1 MDGRGVTG
9 RFALGGAVR
18 LEELEGDPYA
28 LLARLRA
35 REPVSWVPAL
45 DGWLVTPH
53 DLAMRVTRDPQ
64 TFTVDDPRF
73 STGQVVGPSMLTRD
87 GEEHRRHRAPFVG
100 PFRRREVHARFAQLV
115 TTQTEQLIDELQPA
129 GRAELRRGLAARLAV
144 AVVTRA
150 LGIEDPDAKAVLR
163 WYEQIVA
170 TVTDLTAGRP
180 IGVEG
185 RDAYAALSAAIAPAL
200 ERDPDAS
207 LLAAAAGDAG
217 GLERE
222 RVISNAAVLLFGG
235 IETTEG
241 MIANA
246 VWHLLLHPDELARVT
261 ANHDLLTNAIEESLR
276 LEPAAAIVDRYAT
289 ADIELAGAPIRCGD
303 LVRVS
308 ITAAN
313 RDPEL
318 FTDPDRFDV
327 TRSNARRHLS
337 FAHGPHACIAMHLA
351 RLETHTALQRLLS
364 RLPTLRLDPARPA
377 KPRGLV
383 FRKPPELHVL
393 WTPQSTSRA
402 GRRV

>member
-1 MDGRGVTG
+1 
-9 RFALGGAVR
+9 
-18 LEELEGDPYA
+18 
-28 LLARLRA
+28 
-35 REPVSWVPAL
+35 VSWVSAL
-45 DGWLVTPH
+45 EGWLVTPR

-87 GEEHRRHRAPFVG
+87 GEEHRRHRAPFVA
-100 PFRRREVHARFAQLV
+100 PFGRRQVHARFAQLV
-115 TTQTEQLIDELQPA
+115 TQQTERLIDELQPA
-129 GRAELRRGLAARLAV
+129 GRAELRRGLAAPLAV

-150 LGIEDPDAKAVLR
+150 LGIEDADANAVLR

-180 IGVEG
+180 IGAEG

-200 ERDPDAS
+200 ARDPDAS

-246 VWHLLLHPDELARVT
+246 VWHLLSHPDQLAR
-261 ANHDLLTNAIEESLR
+261 AAAIPARLINAIEESLR

-313 RDPEL
+313 RDPAV

-351 RLETHTALQRLLS
+351 RLETHTALQRLLC
-364 RLPTLRLDPARPA
+364 RLPALRLDPARPA

-393 WTPQSTSRA
+393 WTRPHQAPGSRSEP
-402 GRRV
+402 RPPRVGATASATRAPGSVRPASGHGIGGG